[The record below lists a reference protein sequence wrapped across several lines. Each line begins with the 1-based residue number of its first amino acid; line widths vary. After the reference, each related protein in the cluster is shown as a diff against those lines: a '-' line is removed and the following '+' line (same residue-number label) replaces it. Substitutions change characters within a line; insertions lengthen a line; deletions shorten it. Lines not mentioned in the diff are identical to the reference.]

1 MSTWEHIA
9 TIQKDR
15 GNSSLGEKRCESE
28 QRPKSSLFIII
39 IIELY
44 IYRVFAV
51 SYAICVFT
59 TSTFIL
65 FLRKLKCNPLPR
77 VAQGV
82 GG

>member
-44 IYRVFAV
+44 NYRVLAV
-51 SYAICVFT
+51 SYAVGVFT
-59 TSTFIL
+59 TVPFIL

-77 VAQGV
+77 VA
-82 GG
+82 